1 MSKKSKRFKQAAA
14 LIEVGKHY
22 SVIEAV
28 DLIKKMPPTKFDQSV
43 ELHLKL
49 GVDTKQANQQ
59 VRGSVVLPSGLG
71 KTKRI
76 AIFCGD
82 DKAKEAKATGA
93 SVVGGEDLIKTIGQ
107 TGQCDFD
114 VAVATPDMMKK
125 MAPIAKI
132 LGQKGLMPNPKTET
146 ISNDVGKVVKALNSG
161 KINFKVDEAGNIHQ
175 MVGKVS
181 FAPDKLQANIEA
193 LLQAVKKAKPAG
205 AKGTYMQNAV
215 LTSTMGP
222 AVHVAV

>member
-1 MSKKSKRFKQAAA
+1 MSKKSKRFKQAASV
-14 LIEVGKHY
+14 IEVGKHY
-22 SVIEAV
+22 GVKEAV
-28 DLIKKMPPTKFDQSV
+28 ELIKTMPPTKFDQSV

-76 AIFCGD
+76 AVFCGD
-82 DKAKEAKATGA
+82 DKAKEAKDAGATL
-93 SVVGGEDLIKTIGQ
+93 VGGEDLIKTIAQ

-146 ISNDVGKVVKALNSG
+146 ISNDVGKVVK
-161 KINFKVDEAGNIHQ
+161 
-175 MVGKVS
+175 VS
-181 FAPDKLQANIEA
+181 LAPDKLQANIEA

-215 LTSTMGP
+215 LTSTMGQ
-222 AVHVAV
+222 AVHV